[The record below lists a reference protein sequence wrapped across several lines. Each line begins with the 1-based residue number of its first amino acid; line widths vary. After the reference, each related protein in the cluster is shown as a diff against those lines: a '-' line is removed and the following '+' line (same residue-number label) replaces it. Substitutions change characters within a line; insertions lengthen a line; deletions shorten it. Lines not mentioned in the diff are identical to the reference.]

1 LLTTVEFG
9 ESEKENALN
18 INFSKIIVII
28 KKQGMK
34 SLTES
39 WSKRVLPALGRW
51 VPDFVFLENFDLPFC
66 FPLSVGWVWTGGGR

>member
-39 WSKRVLPALGRW
+39 
-51 VPDFVFLENFDLPFC
+51 
-66 FPLSVGWVWTGGGR
+66 